1 MSKPWPP
8 PRAAELDLD
17 ALEVLADV
25 AIDAAKEDTAYTP
38 WADASDVAAGEFKP
52 EECEFVAACSPST
65 VKALIARVR
74 GLREELDMASTEVD
88 FARSCI
94 VGLEASLDQ
103 VLGDVVSL
111 QDMVS
116 EHRGT
121 IREVSKRLEWEAD
134 DDDRVEMA
142 AGVIRA
148 REPWLF
154 DEDDE

>member
-74 GLREELDMASTEVD
+74 HHRETLLRVY
-88 FARSCI
+88 
-94 VGLEASLDQ
+94 
-103 VLGDVVSL
+103 
-111 QDMVS
+111 
-116 EHRGT
+116 
-121 IREVSKRLEWEAD
+121 REV
-134 DDDRVEMA
+134 
-142 AGVIRA
+142 AGDEDSGTAVVTMET

-154 DEDDE
+154 EEGEAPPKTGLTRSGHGIITGLRRGQP